1 MTAAAEAPPTHAH
14 GTGRAWAHDPGCFWC
29 REFARANLPT
39 YTAAEVCA
47 QTGCSWRQ
55 LDYWCRTGLLP
66 GPDRRRDGKF
76 AGARGDGRRFAAVE
90 VAAAA
95 AIIEMLEGGVS
106 LRRVREAVAR
116 GERLRLVAEPL
127 GTAWPP

>member
-1 MTAAAEAPPTHAH
+1 MTAAEAPPTHAH
-14 GTGRAWAHDPGCFWC
+14 GAAGAHAHDPGCFWC
-29 REFARANLPT
+29 VEFAKLDLPT

-47 QTGCSWRQ
+47 RAGCNWRQ

-66 GPDRRRDGKF
+66 GPDHRRGGKF
-76 AGARGDGRRFAAVE
+76 AGARGDGRRFALVE
-90 VAAAA
+90 VVAAAA
-95 AIIEMLEGGVS
+95 ILGMLEEGIS

-116 GERLRLVAEPL
+116 GERLRLVASPL